1 VLSAAG
7 DSQPPRRLE
16 DLSEDDFDSDVD
28 SEAEKLAEALEEQ
41 IRSGPCFEHAVLVAC
56 NEGVSAWKYMS

>member
-7 DSQPPRRLE
+7 DSQPPRPLE
-16 DLSEDDFDSDVD
+16 DISEDDFDSDAD

-41 IRSGPCFEHAVLVAC
+41 IRSGPRLEHIVLVAC
-56 NEGVSAWKYMS
+56 KEGVSA